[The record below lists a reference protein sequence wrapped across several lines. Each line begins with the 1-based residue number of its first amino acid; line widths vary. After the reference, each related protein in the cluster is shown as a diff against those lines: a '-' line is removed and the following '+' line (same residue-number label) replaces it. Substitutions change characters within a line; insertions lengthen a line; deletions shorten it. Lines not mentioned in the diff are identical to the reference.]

1 MLKMNKFLF
10 REYSQCKERFWF
22 RINEAE
28 SEFEITPPDAMQ
40 EFFTEQKKLIE
51 KYAFELL
58 SKKNTINCE
67 LQKEIKTDD
76 FSVKIDICAQHLK
89 SGKTDIYE
97 LYNSRGFK
105 THRLWDLAFLTLAL
119 IDAGYSPGKVFAVTI
134 NPEYVRAEDD
144 IIPEH
149 LLQIIDL
156 SQKVNRL
163 LPKVKLKLKEAF
175 EFAQKKKFEIYP
187 EGHHCTSKDCLA
199 LRHFQPDYSPNIAEV
214 EIANDAPLL
223 PRIKTAAL
231 NNWLDKLKYP
241 IYFLDYEAVTSN
253 IPVYPHS
260 KPFQHIVFQYS
271 LHKMD
276 EQGNVEHFEFI
287 PDSKVY
293 PVLNLIKSLHSNLE
307 TDMGSILVWHDSFE
321 KARNREM
328 AARFPEYGDFFYDV
342 NSRIVDMEKVFNQDG
357 GYYLHPEFYGKS
369 SLKKVFPVLLPDEP
383 AYDLLDVGDGMMAS
397 ILWHRYL
404 TDNLGENYSPELL
417 RKQLSEYC
425 GLDTEAMVKILKF
438 LLSLELKAVE
448 VDEGF

>member
-22 RINEAE
+22 RINETE
-28 SEFEITPPDAMQ
+28 SQITPPDMMQ
-40 EFFTEQKKLIE
+40 EFFIEQKKLIE

-58 SKKNTINCE
+58 SRKNTISCE
-67 LQKEIKTDD
+67 LQKEIESDH

-105 THRLWDLAFLTLAL
+105 SHRLWDLALLTLAL
-119 IDAGYSPGKVFAVTI
+119 KDAGYSLGKVFAVTI
-134 NPEYVRAEDD
+134 YPEYIRSEGDINPEQ
-144 IIPEH
+144 
-149 LLQIIDL
+149 LLHVIDL

-175 EFAQKKKFEIYP
+175 EFAQKKAFEIYP
-187 EGHHCTSKDCLA
+187 EGHHCNTKNCLA
-199 LRHFQPDYSPNIAEV
+199 LRRFNPDSIEKISEEALKT
-214 EIANDAPLL
+214 APSIL
-223 PRIKTAAL
+223 PKIKTQAL
-231 NNWLDKLKYP
+231 INWLDKLKYP

-260 KPFQHIVFQYS
+260 KPFQHVVFQYS

-276 EQGNVEHFEFI
+276 KQGNVEHFEFI

-293 PVLNLIKSLHSNLE
+293 PISDLIKSLHSNLE
-307 TDMGSILVWHDSFE
+307 ADMGSVLVWHDSFE

-328 AARFPEYGDFFYDV
+328 AARFPEFTDFFYDI
-342 NSRIVDMEKVFNQDG
+342 NSRIIDMERVFNQDG
-357 GYYLHPEFYGKS
+357 GFYLHPEFYGKS

-438 LLSLELKAVE
+438 LLSLELKVVE

>member
-1 MLKMNKFLF
+1 MNKFLF

-22 RINEAE
+22 RINETE
-28 SEFEITPPDAMQ
+28 PQITQPDMMQ
-40 EFFTEQKKLIE
+40 EFFIEQKKLIE
-51 KYAFELL
+51 KYAFELI
-58 SKKNTINCE
+58 SRKVSISCE
-67 LQKEIKTDD
+67 LQKEIKSED
-76 FSVKIDICAQHLK
+76 FCVKIDICAQHLK

-105 THRLWDLAFLTLAL
+105 SHRLWDLAFLTLAL
-119 IDAGYSPGKVFAVTI
+119 KDAGYSPGKVFAVTI
-134 NPEYVRAEDD
+134 NPEYLRAEGE
-144 IIPEH
+144 IVPEH
-149 LLQIIDL
+149 LLQVIDL

-175 EFAQKKKFEIYP
+175 EFAQKKAFEIYP
-187 EGHHCTSKDCLA
+187 EGHHCNSKDCLA
-199 LRHFQPDYSPNIAEV
+199 LRRFHPDSIEKIREEV
-214 EIANDAPLL
+214 SKADISIL
-223 PRIKTAAL
+223 PKIKTQAL
-231 NNWLDKLKYP
+231 INWLEKLKFP

-260 KPFQHIVFQYS
+260 KPFQHVVFQYS

-276 EQGNVEHFEFI
+276 EHGNVNHSEFI
-287 PDSKVY
+287 PISKDY
-293 PVLNLIKSLHSNLE
+293 PVLDLIKSLHSNIE
-307 TDMGSILVWHDSFE
+307 SDKGSILVWHDSFE

-328 AARFPEYGDFFYDV
+328 AARFPEFADFFYDV
-342 NSRIVDMEKVFNQDG
+342 NSRIIDMERVFNQDG
-357 GYYLHPEFYGKS
+357 GFYLHPEFYGKS

-438 LLSLELKAVE
+438 LFRLELKAVE